1 MLSFL
6 HAGASSNS
14 SSPAP
19 FTELP
24 EEPWRPVPNWNKG
37 AGATGWYG
45 KKARAWSV
53 VLQLKLIPSTCDSS
67 RAVGASCSN
76 EWLHVRV
83 YFYTFKGL
91 GLSLPLKS
99 VSVGGR
105 LPALL
110 EFQCEGAILALF
122 IFIPL
127 LEAGLHVEG
136 WQSVSSLLDG
146 ESVFLGPVLW
156 EDKAQRCGK
165 SFLLPLRLFAS
176 LLFA

>member
-1 MLSFL
+1 MQVQAVTPAAPPLSQSCRKSPGGL
-6 HAGASSNS
+6 SQIGIRGREPQAG
-14 SSPAP
+14 
-19 FTELP
+19 
-24 EEPWRPVPNWNKG
+24 
-37 AGATGWYG
+37 TG
-45 KKARAWSV
+45 KRARAWSV

-67 RAVGASCSN
+67 RAVGASRSN

-146 ESVFLGPVLW
+146 EAVFLGPVLW

-176 LLFA
+176 LLFV